1 MSEENCT
8 LNQNGTLKEAHNI
21 TWYNDLDD
29 EIPISQPSDL
39 EAEVLTELPTD
50 DKADTDHADNFID
63 DHFNDEDIDG
73 TDNEYNIPISQ
84 LALTRAV
91 ESVPNH
97 GFIGYLLDKYGNN
110 EGTYKSKHSIS
121 HEGIRDDDWPLFDVP
136 VKDGTEELI
145 VYALSYQAGSKHI
158 CSAFASVVIPGHVY
172 VEARNISDIQAVTSI
187 YQDVYSKYICPVPT
201 EHTWVRLKGKYHYDL
216 AFITNDIQ
224 EDSATLRLANSH
236 TVCCRNAKLGDGVQ
250 VISGEH
256 KGSVGM
262 VINSEPYGRI
272 GENNVMIV
280 TFPLKKVLSSNL
292 DFCDE
297 VHRNTT
303 FRWQDS
309 DFSRF
314 SARHYVIIKAGPL
327 KGELGILQDVNFNGV
342 AVVEIQTHLMTSNR
356 CESVSLKDIFIPSSR
371 ERPFTSSIATVCFAS
386 GVNGLFQWCNIGSH
400 G

>member
-29 EIPISQPSDL
+29 EIPISQPSGKKKKTTKRRLVESFLDL

-110 EGTYKSKHSIS
+110 EGSSESPKETNSQLTKSKHSIS

-201 EHTWVRLKGKYHYDL
+201 EVWVSFYKVNGSMYIPSQHTWVRLKGKYHYDL
-216 AFITNDIQ
+216 AFITNVCQ
-224 EDSATLRLANSH
+224 CTLRI
-236 TVCCRNAKLGDGVQ
+236 D
-250 VISGEH
+250 
-256 KGSVGM
+256 
-262 VINSEPYGRI
+262 
-272 GENNVMIV
+272 
-280 TFPLKKVLSSNL
+280 
-292 DFCDE
+292 
-297 VHRNTT
+297 
-303 FRWQDS
+303 
-309 DFSRF
+309 
-314 SARHYVIIKAGPL
+314 IIHLPR
-327 KGELGILQDVNFNGV
+327 
-342 AVVEIQTHLMTSNR
+342 VVYKR
-356 CESVSLKDIFIPSSR
+356 SLKQKQSPGSSKSRPHCDPFNPDLTRKTSPDKFEVQHEGSDKNVITGYLFRGSFYTMEGFI
-371 ERPFTSSIATVCFAS
+371 
-386 GVNGLFQWCNIGSH
+386 L
-400 G
+400 